1 MDSVGTLQPG
11 LTIVIPVYNSA
22 EILPLLL
29 ERLAPLLPGLAAN
42 HELILVN
49 DGSRD
54 GSWQCIEALAQRYP
68 FVRGI
73 ELMRNFGQH
82 NALLAGIRA
91 ARFDVLVTMDDD
103 LQHPPEEIGKLVAAL
118 TPDKDVV
125 YGVPQVL
132 PHSPGRNLA
141 SRLTKLVLQ
150 KAMGAEIAGRVDAFR
165 VMRTQVREAFVD
177 FLGMHTSLDVLLTW
191 GTTRFAA
198 VRVRHDPRTIGVSNY
213 TFRKLVRHT
222 FNMVTGFSTL
232 PLQFASLLGFGMTL
246 FGVVVMIYVV
256 GRALV
261 EGIVVPGFAFTAS
274 IIAIFSGAQLLTL
287 GIIGEYL
294 ARMYTRTM
302 NRPSS
307 VVSQM
312 IGFSAREGAHDGG

>member
-165 VMRTQVREAFVD
+165 VMRTQVREAFVH

-191 GTTRFAA
+191 GTTRFGM
-198 VRVRHDPRTIGVSNY
+198 VNVDHHPRRIGKSNY
-213 TFRKLVRHT
+213 TFRKLATHAL
-222 FNMVTGFSTL
+222 NMMTGFSVL
-232 PLQFASLLGFGMTL
+232 PLQLASLVGFGTTGFGML
-246 FGVVVMIYVV
+246 VFAYV
-256 GRALV
+256 LV
-261 EGIVVPGFAFTAS
+261 RVFVENAAPAGFPLLVS
-274 IIAIFSGAQLLTL
+274 IISIFSGAQLVAL

-294 ARMYTRTM
+294 ARVHTRSLD
-302 NRPSS
+302 RPPY
-307 VVSQM
+307 V
-312 IGFSAREGAHDGG
+312 IRGRTA

>member
-1 MDSVGTLQPG
+1 MDSVATLQPG
-11 LTIVIPVYNSA
+11 LTLVIPVYNRA
-22 EILPLLL
+22 EILPRLL

-125 YGVPQVL
+125 YGVPEVL

-165 VMRTQVREAFVD
+165 VMRTQVREAFVH

-191 GTTRFAA
+191 GTTRFGM
-198 VRVRHDPRTIGVSNY
+198 VNVDHHQRRIGKSNY
-213 TFRKLVRHT
+213 TFRKLATHAL
-222 FNMVTGFSTL
+222 NMMTGFSVL
-232 PLQFASLLGFGMTL
+232 PLQLASLVGFGTTGFGML
-246 FGVVVMIYVV
+246 VFAYVLVRVFGENAAPA
-256 GRALV
+256 GFPLLV
-261 EGIVVPGFAFTAS
+261 S
-274 IIAIFSGAQLLTL
+274 IISIFSGAQLVAL

-294 ARMYTRTM
+294 ARVHTRSLD
-302 NRPSS
+302 RPPY
-307 VVSQM
+307 V
-312 IGFSAREGAHDGG
+312 IRGRTA

>member
-125 YGVPQVL
+125 YGVPEVL

-165 VMRTQVREAFVD
+165 VMRTQVREAFVH

-191 GTTRFAA
+191 GTTRFGM
-198 VRVRHDPRTIGVSNY
+198 VNVDHHPRRIGKSNY
-213 TFRKLVRHT
+213 TFRKLATHAL
-222 FNMVTGFSTL
+222 NMMTGFSVL
-232 PLQFASLLGFGMTL
+232 PLQLASLVGFGTTGFGML
-246 FGVVVMIYVV
+246 VFAYV
-256 GRALV
+256 LV
-261 EGIVVPGFAFTAS
+261 RVFVENAAPAGFPLLVS
-274 IIAIFSGAQLLTL
+274 IISIFSGAQLVAL

-294 ARMYTRTM
+294 ARVHTRSLD
-302 NRPSS
+302 RPPY
-307 VVSQM
+307 V
-312 IGFSAREGAHDGG
+312 IRGRTA